1 MEKIDEL
8 EAAHGLPQLEIRF
21 TTGKEF
27 SPPLEGIGLYLFDL
41 AVVFEL
47 HIAKSMP
54 DSFNSI
60 TRFSLYR
67 NHSRVAQEQR
77 LRVERISLASPLEII
92 AVIAASTAAGAG
104 AIWSA
109 VQAIERLAMLP
120 LNREKTRAEIEK
132 LTEETRK
139 LEYERLRS
147 RQGTTVQVA
156 EQLSDERHTDSKE
169 PTPEQ
174 VIDNA
179 QRRLESHGIK
189 LQQIEVRMKFNPLD
203 ERGAQP

>member
-1 MEKIDEL
+1 
-8 EAAHGLPQLEIRF
+8 
-21 TTGKEF
+21 
-27 SPPLEGIGLYLFDL
+27 
-41 AVVFEL
+41 
-47 HIAKSMP
+47 
-54 DSFNSI
+54 
-60 TRFSLYR
+60 
-67 NHSRVAQEQR
+67 
-77 LRVERISLASPLEII
+77 
-92 AVIAASTAAGAG
+92 
-104 AIWSA
+104 
-109 VQAIERLAMLP
+109 MLP